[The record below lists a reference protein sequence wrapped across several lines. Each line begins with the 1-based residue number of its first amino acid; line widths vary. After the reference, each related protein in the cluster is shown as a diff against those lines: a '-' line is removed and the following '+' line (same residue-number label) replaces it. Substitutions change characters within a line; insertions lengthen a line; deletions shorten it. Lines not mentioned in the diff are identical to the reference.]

1 MPDENALSVQVSL
14 LDRLIDEEP
23 EERIDL
29 PWDELRRLRIIKEG
43 IKRDLQDLL
52 NTRFRCV
59 AYPPDMETLDDS
71 LLNYGLPDFTSAGL
85 NLAFDTDVLLS
96 SILRAVRVF
105 EPRLTDVKV
114 EMVEE
119 KFHVDRTFRFR
130 IDAVLLIEHQRH
142 ALHFHSAIESTTG
155 QFNVGDQL
163 E

>member
-1 MPDENALSVQVSL
+1 MPDEDVYSVQVSL
-14 LDRLIDEEP
+14 LDRLIDDEP
-23 EERIDL
+23 EESIDL
-29 PWDELRRLRIIKEG
+29 PWDEVRKLRIIKEG

-52 NTRFRCV
+52 NTKFRCV

-85 NLAFDTDVLLS
+85 NLAFNSDTLLVAVQ
-96 SILRAVRVF
+96 RAIRVF

-114 EMVEE
+114 EMTEE

-142 ALHFHSAIESTTG
+142 ALHFHSAIESNTG
-155 QFNVGDQL
+155 QFNVGDGA